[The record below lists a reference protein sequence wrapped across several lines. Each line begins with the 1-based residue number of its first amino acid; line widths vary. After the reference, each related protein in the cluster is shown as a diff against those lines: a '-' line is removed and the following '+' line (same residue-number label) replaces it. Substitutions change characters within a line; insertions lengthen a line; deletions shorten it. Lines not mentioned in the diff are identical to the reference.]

1 MKFIYYFNV
10 RTFLALL
17 ISQVA
22 AFLVITYQIKFSFNI
37 LLFGIAV
44 VFPLHF
50 SIQAAFKRRD
60 RALEFFSLFK
70 GGTMALHYSF
80 QVSEDLSTEGKQEA
94 RGLLKKMTDQLF
106 KQLENQVK
114 GYPSFQQL
122 LDNIFIFI
130 EKNKENISTR
140 NKLRMIRYMRDVVES
155 STYLLSLVNHRTMAG
170 MRFYGIFF
178 TVIFPIIQAPILL
191 KHVESLF
198 PYWAFYL
205 LMALTSLILVTISNF
220 QSMIEYP
227 FDQKGMDNIQIQDFK
242 LDI

>member
-1 MKFIYYFNV
+1 MKVFNYFNV
-10 RTFLALL
+10 RTFLALA

-22 AFLVITYQIKFSFNI
+22 AFLAITYHVKFSFNI

-60 RALEFFSLFK
+60 KALEYFGLFK
-70 GGTMALHYSF
+70 GGAMALHYSF

-106 KQLENQVK
+106 SQLENKVK
-114 GYPSFQQL
+114 GYRTFQQF

-130 EKNKENISTR
+130 EKNKEEISTR

-155 STYLLSLVNHRTMAG
+155 SAYLLSLVNHRTMAG

-178 TVIFPIIQAPILL
+178 TLIFPLIQAPIVLN
-191 KHVESLF
+191 HVELLI
-198 PYWAFYL
+198 PTWGYYL
-205 LMALTSLILVTISNF
+205 LMAFTNVILVTITNF

-227 FDQKGMDNIQIQDFK
+227 FDRKGMDNIQVQDFK

>member
-1 MKFIYYFNV
+1 MKFLYFFNV
-10 RTFLALL
+10 RTFLAVA
-17 ISQVA
+17 ISQAA
-22 AFLVITYQIKFSFNI
+22 AFLAVTYDVKFSFNI

-60 RALEFFSLFK
+60 KALEYFGLFK
-70 GGTMALHYSF
+70 GGAMALHYSF

-106 KQLENQVK
+106 SQLESQIK
-114 GYPSFQQL
+114 GYRTFQQF

-130 EKNKENISTR
+130 EKNKEGISSR
-140 NKLRMIRYMRDVVES
+140 NKLRMIRYMRDTVES

-178 TVIFPIIQAPILL
+178 TLIFPMVQAPIMLNNM
-191 KHVESLF
+191 ESLV
-198 PYWAFYL
+198 PAWGFYL
-205 LMALTSLILVTISNF
+205 LMAITSLIMVTLSNF

-227 FDQKGMDNIQIQDFK
+227 FDRRGMDNIQIQDFK

>member
-1 MKFIYYFNV
+1 MKLIHYFNL
-10 RTFLALL
+10 RTFLALV
-17 ISQVA
+17 ISQIA
-22 AFLVITYQIKFSFNI
+22 AYLAITFQIKFSFNI

-60 RALEFFSLFK
+60 KALEFFSLFK
-70 GGTMALHYSF
+70 GGAMALHYSF

-106 KQLENQVK
+106 NQLENQLK
-114 GYPSFQQL
+114 GYRTFQQF

-130 EKNKENISTR
+130 EKNKEGISSR
-140 NKLRMIRYMRDVVES
+140 NKLRMIRYMRDTVES

-178 TVIFPIIQAPILL
+178 TLIFPMVQAPIMLNNM
-191 KHVESLF
+191 ESLV
-198 PYWAFYL
+198 PAWGFYI
-205 LMALTSLILVTISNF
+205 LMAITSLIIVTLSNF

-227 FDQKGMDNIQIQDFK
+227 FDQRGMDNIQVQDFK